1 MSGQGGWYS
10 EKYAPARDPEPP
22 APVPPPGQGIDGRV
36 FALIGVG
43 FLVAAIV
50 GALVLRGSTASPV
63 AVATASPTVR
73 PTFGPTPTPD
83 PGRLALQGFWT
94 LTQDPK
100 LSYHVE
106 TRGAGRAGSEAYSFS
121 ESIDVSG
128 DDWKGTEL
136 AHGFFGIGAVQV
148 IVLDTSVWYKFPDG
162 WHHNIEHDPYFRSRP
177 LLGLDNIRDLV
188 VSGTTDRDGAT
199 LYDLKSTTD
208 WQPYPGRLIGFFAL
222 GMQVD
227 TLELD
232 ILVTAGGVP
241 VEATVHIQAGG
252 LGTDGKPQLDAH
264 ATRVFT
270 KVGGTFTIVAP
281 KT

>member
-22 APVPPPGQGIDGRV
+22 APVPQPGKGIDGRV
-36 FALIGVG
+36 FAAIGVV
-43 FLVAAIV
+43 FLVAAIA
-50 GALVLRGSTASPV
+50 GALLLRGSTASPA

-83 PGRLALQGFWT
+83 PGQLALQRFWAVI
-94 LTQDPK
+94 QDPK

-121 ESIDVSG
+121 ESLDVSG

-136 AHGFFGIGAVQV
+136 AHGFGGIGAVQV
-148 IVLDTSVWYKFPDG
+148 VVLDTSVWYKFPDG

-177 LLGLDNIRDLV
+177 LFDLDNVRDLT
-188 VSGTTDRDGAT
+188 VSATKDRDGVT

-208 WQPYPGRLIGFFAL
+208 WQPYPGRLVGFVAL

-227 TLELD
+227 TLEFD
-232 ILVTAGGVP
+232 ILVTADGVP
-241 VEATVHIQAGG
+241 VEATVHILAGG
-252 LGTDGKPQLDAH
+252 LAPNDKPQFDAH

-270 KVGGTFTIVAP
+270 KVGATFSIVAP
-281 KT
+281 MD